1 MELTNEDLM
10 ILEAQRKDEER
21 QEEEEVTEK
30 PKRHKEQV
38 MARGFCL
45 FGPECGTVHEDCSSH
60 SEPSSV
66 MSCHHDK
73 KKINKDI
80 LPRHH

>member
-10 ILEAQRKDEER
+10 ILEAQRKDEES

-30 PKRHKEQV
+30 PKTFKEQV

-45 FGPECGTVHEDCSSH
+45 FGPECRTVPEGCSSH
-60 SEPSSV
+60 SEPSSEL
-66 MSCHHDK
+66 SCHHDK
-73 KKINKDI
+73 KK
-80 LPRHH
+80 